1 MSPPSSNVGASIP
14 TNSIQWDSSWPE
26 WLEGDKRSHL
36 LGFLQN
42 RFGIPESVFANHHLL
57 RRGRIVW
64 LLRKHDRLMNL
75 ASLSVESVGLPLLR
89 QVKTQLKP
97 TTAAL
102 QLFGLHANKNIVSL
116 ALEQLRELVEKK
128 ELKGE
133 FGTSPGYVII
143 AAETIVIGC
152 ALSLPGR
159 LLSQFPR
166 YLFTKQTWAYLPT
179 DKGD

>member
-1 MSPPSSNVGASIP
+1 MSPPLTIVGASIP

-26 WLEGDKRSHL
+26 WLKGANRSHL
-36 LGFLQN
+36 LGFLKN
-42 RFGIPESVFANHHLL
+42 RFGIPESIFANHHLL

-64 LLRKHDRLMNL
+64 LLSKHERLRNL
-75 ASLSVESVGLPLLR
+75 ASLPVESVGLPLLR
-89 QVKTQLKP
+89 QVNIQLKP

-102 QLFGLHANKNIVSL
+102 QLFGPHANKNIISL

-128 ELKGE
+128 EIKDE
-133 FGTSPGYVII
+133 FGTSPGYVIV
-143 AAETIVIGC
+143 AAETIIIGC

-166 YLFTKQTWAYLPT
+166 HLFTEQTWEYLLAE
-179 DKGD
+179 KGN